1 MAAMASKVASSERPA
16 AVMEHINWPDFFAGF
31 VFGVMGAYAWAELKK
46 PADWATQEYWKNQM
60 THITTHT
67 MVVLLAT
74 GKGETWRGP
83 LLRFFERAN
92 IKEPS
97 DVLTVVADLQATG
110 THESHRLGD
119 EEQLRLVRERDA

>member
-1 MAAMASKVASSERPA
+1 M
-16 AVMEHINWPDFFAGF
+16 MEQINWPDFLAGF
-31 VFGVMGAYAWAELKK
+31 VFGVMDAHLWAEV
-46 PADWATQEYWKNQM
+46 TC
-60 THITTHT
+60 T

-119 EEQLRLVRERDA
+119 DEQLRLVRERDA